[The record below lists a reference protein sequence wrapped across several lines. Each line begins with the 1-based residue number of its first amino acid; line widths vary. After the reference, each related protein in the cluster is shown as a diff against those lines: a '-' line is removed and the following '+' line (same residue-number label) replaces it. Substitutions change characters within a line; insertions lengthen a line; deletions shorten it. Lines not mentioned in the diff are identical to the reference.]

1 MKIKKGDIIELTISK
16 YAFEGKGIAKISK
29 SKLLGEKTDS
39 EEENYV
45 VFVQNAYPGDKVKAR
60 LLKIKSSY
68 AEAVTVEII
77 EFSKYRVQ
85 PKCKFFGVCGG
96 CKQQDLEYDLQL
108 YYKQTQVEEVFRN
121 IAGLMDIKSEKII
134 PSEMIFSYRNKMEF
148 SFSDIRWLTK
158 EELESDK
165 KIDRNFALGFHIPKI
180 YDKVLDIDE
189 CFLQT
194 SLANNIVNFTREY
207 FKSKNVSAYSQK
219 NHKGFLRNLV
229 LRQSFHTND
238 FMVNIVTSEDE
249 PQLIEDYSKS
259 LLGKFPAITTVV
271 NNINK
276 KLSSVSTGDYEKIIY
291 GFGFIY
297 DYIGKYKFRISSNSF
312 FQTNTSQA
320 EKLYQTA
327 VDFAEFEG
335 NEICYD
341 LYSGAGTI
349 TIFVS
354 DFTKEVYAFESVSS
368 AVEDAE
374 FNASLNDVN
383 NVKIFLAD
391 LYKSFLPIVRTNK
404 IPKPDIIIID
414 PPRSGMHKN
423 TVNDVAELSPQ
434 KIIYVSCNPATQARD
449 VKFLME
455 AGYKFIRMRPVDMF
469 PHTYHIENV
478 VLLKKV

>member
-1 MKIKKGDIIELTISK
+1 MKTKKGDIIELTISK

-29 SKLLGEKTDS
+29 SKLLGEKTDLD
-39 EEENYV
+39 EENYV

-60 LLKIKSSY
+60 LLKIKSSF
-68 AEAVTVEII
+68 AEAIAVEIT
-77 EFSKYRVQ
+77 ESSKYRVQ

-108 YYKQTQVEEVFRN
+108 NFKQLQVEDVFRN
-121 IAGLMDIKSEKII
+121 IAGLKEIKSEKII
-134 PSEMIFSYRNKMEF
+134 PSDIIFEYRNKMEF

-158 EELESDK
+158 EELESAQ
-165 KIDRNFALGFHIPKI
+165 KIERNFALGFHIPKI

-194 SLANNIVNFTREY
+194 ELANNIVNFTSEY
-207 FKSKNVSAYSQK
+207 FKSKNVAAYSQK
-219 NHKGFLRNLV
+219 SHKGFLRNLV
-229 LRQSFHTND
+229 LRQAFHTND
-238 FMVNIVTSEDE
+238 FMVNIVTSEDDLR
-249 PQLIEDYSKS
+249 LIEEYSKS
-259 LLGKFPAITTVV
+259 LLEKFPAITTIV

-276 KLSSVSTGDYEKIIY
+276 KLSSVSTGDYEKIFY
-291 GFGFIY
+291 GSGFIY

-312 FQTNTSQA
+312 FQTNTIQA

-349 TIFVS
+349 AIFVS
-354 DFTKEVYAFESVSS
+354 DFTKEVYAFESVRS
-368 AVEDAE
+368 AVEDAN
-374 FNASLNDVN
+374 FNASLNNVN
-383 NVKIFLAD
+383 NVKFFLAD
-391 LYKSFLPIVRTNK
+391 LYKSFLPIVKTNK

-414 PPRSGMHKN
+414 PPRSGMHIN
-423 TVNDVAELSPQ
+423 TISDVAELSPK

-449 VKFLME
+449 VKLLME

-469 PHTYHIENV
+469 PHTYHIENI
-478 VLLKKV
+478 VLLIRA

>member
-1 MKIKKGDIIELTISK
+1 MKTKKGDIIELTIIK
-16 YAFEGKGIAKISK
+16 YAFEGKGIAKVSK

-39 EEENYV
+39 DEENYV

-60 LLKIKSSY
+60 LLKIKNSY
-68 AEAVTVEII
+68 AEAVAVEIL

-108 YYKQTQVEEVFRN
+108 HYKQLQVEEVFKN
-121 IAGLMDIKSEKII
+121 IAGLKEIKSEKII
-134 PSEMIFSYRNKMEF
+134 PSEIIFSYRNKMEF

-158 EELESDK
+158 EELESDQ
-165 KIDRNFALGFHIPKI
+165 KIERNFALGFHIPKI

-194 SLANNIVNFTREY
+194 ELANNIVNFTREF

-219 NHKGFLRNLV
+219 LHKGFLRNLV
-229 LRQSFHTND
+229 LRQAFHTKD

-259 LLGKFPAITTVV
+259 LLEKFPAITTVV

-291 GFGFIY
+291 GSGFIY

-312 FQTNTSQA
+312 FQTNTIQA
-320 EKLYQTA
+320 EKLYQTV
-327 VDFAEFEG
+327 VDFAEFNG
-335 NEICYD
+335 NEILYD

-349 TIFVS
+349 TLYVS
-354 DFTKEVYAFESVSS
+354 DFVTELYAFESVNS
-368 AVEDAE
+368 AVGDAE
-374 FNASLNDVN
+374 FNASLNNVN
-383 NVKIFLAD
+383 NVKFFLAD
-391 LYKSFLPIVRTNK
+391 LYKSFIPVVKTNK

-434 KIIYVSCNPATQARD
+434 KIIYVSCNPVTQARD
-449 VKFLME
+449 LKMLIE
-455 AGYKFIRMRPVDMF
+455 AGYKFIKMRPVDMF